1 MADYPRRAGS
11 LKRVRGYLTEQ
22 GLNEGIFEFEQST
35 KTAEQAAEAMG
46 CEIGQI
52 VKSLVFLVGSQPVMV
67 LVPGDKKGNSEA
79 ISAHFGGGSVRFADA
94 QQVRTATGYSIGG
107 VTPFDLPR
115 GLPVLADSALSRYEV
130 VYPAAGTP
138 ASMVRVRPDEL
149 FELSGAQVA
158 EIGH

>member
-11 LKRVRGYLTEQ
+11 LKRVRGFLKEV

-52 VKSLVFLVGSQPVMV
+52 VKSLVFLVGVQPVMV

-79 ISAHFGGGSVRFADA
+79 ISAHFGGGTVRFADA

-115 GLPVLADSALSRYEV
+115 GLPVLADAALSRYEV

-149 FELSGAQVA
+149 IELSGAQIA

>member
-11 LKRVRGYLTEQ
+11 LKRVRGFLTEQ